1 MQAAQ
6 RLGHDEWE
14 AIMTYVTVNTR
25 TVGIGRS
32 SATSLDPEADSEEMP
47 EEDVEAA
54 NSRGLIEL

>member
-1 MQAAQ
+1 
-6 RLGHDEWE
+6 
-14 AIMTYVTVNTR
+14 MTYVTVNTR